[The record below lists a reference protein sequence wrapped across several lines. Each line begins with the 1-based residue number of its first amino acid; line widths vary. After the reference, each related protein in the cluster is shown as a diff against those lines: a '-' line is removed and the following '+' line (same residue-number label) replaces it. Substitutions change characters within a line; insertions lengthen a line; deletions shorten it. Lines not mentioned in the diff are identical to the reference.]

1 MKNIQF
7 LRLSH
12 FIDNTSSAFAW
23 LPRLATTVVDTF
35 SVHTQSDHLTI
46 QNIYFFQHVLDFK
59 MGWVEP
65 GRPRSPG
72 LACTWPYHHA
82 VHCLPSSKSAY
93 MYTHILRLL
102 SSKCMNSIH
111 RYYKLLGYIYS

>member
-46 QNIYFFQHVLDFK
+46 QNIYFFQHMCWISKWAGLSRAGRGHLAWPALGHITMPCIACLLQNQLICILIYLDF
-59 MGWVEP
+59 
-65 GRPRSPG
+65 
-72 LACTWPYHHA
+72 
-82 VHCLPSSKSAY
+82 
-93 MYTHILRLL
+93 
-102 SSKCMNSIH
+102 
-111 RYYKLLGYIYS
+111 